1 LYVLEIP
8 DDPGV
13 ETWRLHR
20 ISTRI
25 EEEGIAIGDID
36 RDGDLDIAAVNAD
49 GHHIVWLENPGTLS
63 TEWRSHRIG
72 GQVDTSGVWIDRIGL
87 ADVNGDGRLD
97 AIVTEERQD
106 RELRAHLYWFESP
119 ADPRSGR
126 WKRKIIARHRSL
138 NSMDIG
144 DLDGDGRPDI
154 VVAEHTDMRESD
166 GASDNLT
173 AIYLNRNGGHAWA
186 PLVVE
191 RGPHSSHLGARL
203 ADLDR
208 DGFPEIVSIGWNQY
222 RRVHL
227 WEKRK

>member
-1 LYVLEIP
+1 
-8 DDPGV
+8 
-13 ETWRLHR
+13 
-20 ISTRI
+20 
-25 EEEGIAIGDID
+25 
-36 RDGDLDIAAVNAD
+36 
-49 GHHIVWLENPGTLS
+49 
-63 TEWRSHRIG
+63 
-72 GQVDTSGVWIDRIGL
+72 VWIDRIGL

-97 AIVTEERQD
+97 AIATEERQD

-126 WKRKIIARHRSL
+126 WIRKIVARHRSL

-144 DLDGDGRPDI
+144 DFDGDGRPDV
-154 VVAEHTDMRESD
+154 VVAEHTDMRASD
-166 GASDNLT
+166 GASNNLT
-173 AIYLNRNGGHAWA
+173 VIYLNRNGGHAWA

-222 RRVHL
+222 RCVHL